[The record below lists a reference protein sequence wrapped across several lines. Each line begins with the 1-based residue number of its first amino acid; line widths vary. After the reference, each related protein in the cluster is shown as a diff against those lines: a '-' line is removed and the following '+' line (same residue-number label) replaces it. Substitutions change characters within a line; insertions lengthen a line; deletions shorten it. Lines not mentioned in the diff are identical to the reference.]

1 MIETLLSLYM
11 EQCDVIA
18 MTDQNKEVVAAYEY
32 DAWGVLIGESGWSF
46 CAVYSY
52 YNNRWI

>member
-1 MIETLLSLYM
+1 M